1 MEIIEDSI
9 FFFSMNFQFL
19 KNSYYSLRIPEE
31 FKRVV
36 LEELN
41 SILCE
46 FQKNSKGLIH
56 EGLIRK
62 LILLLKYI
70 V

>member
-1 MEIIEDSI
+1 
-9 FFFSMNFQFL
+9 
-19 KNSYYSLRIPEE
+19 LRIPEE

-46 FQKNSKGLIH
+46 FQKNSEGLIP

>member
-1 MEIIEDSI
+1 
-9 FFFSMNFQFL
+9 
-19 KNSYYSLRIPEE
+19 LRILEE

-36 LEELN
+36 PVEFNIILYELQN
-41 SILCE
+41 
-46 FQKNSKGLIH
+46 NSKVLMP

-70 V
+70 A